1 MRMIR
6 AHYSS
11 FVCPDQ
17 VPPMH
22 HALWCDLDSVR
33 ESDLAVYPT
42 LRETYRAVFLR
53 LSFDGIENA
62 VSFAIGEAIAIFA
75 EKCTGAWPFA
85 GRVLF
90 AFGDIASRTTDA
102 AASAA

>member
-1 MRMIR
+1 
-6 AHYSS
+6 
-11 FVCPDQ
+11 
-17 VPPMH
+17 
-22 HALWCDLDSVR
+22 
-33 ESDLAVYPT
+33 
-42 LRETYRAVFLR
+42 

-75 EKCTGAWPFA
+75 EKWTGAWPFT

-102 AASAA
+102 AAAAG